1 MFSLEQSIAEWR
13 KQMLAAGIKTPVPLE
28 ELEIHLREEI
38 ERQINSGLDESK
50 AFDSAL
56 QKFGKIGALKAE
68 LSKVDGINL
77 KKYMNTKLKPI
88 GTTLAFGAIIAGG
101 LLQVF
106 TNSFISFHH
115 NGALAAVIFR
125 WPVFL
130 IIAMHFAGLVCL
142 AWPTQRQSSDAI

>member
-1 MFSLEQSIAEWR
+1 MFHLEQSIAAWR

-38 ERQINSGLDESK
+38 ERQINSELDESK
-50 AFDSAL
+50 AFDSAF
-56 QKFGKIGALKAE
+56 QKFGKVGTLKAE
-68 LSKVDGINL
+68 FSKVGGTNL
-77 KKYMNTKLKPI
+77 EKYMNTKIKSI
-88 GTTLAFGAIIAGG
+88 GTTLAFGAIIAGV

-115 NGALAAVIFR
+115 NGALAAVIFH

-130 IIAMHFAGLVCL
+130 MVAMHFAGLVCL
-142 AWPTQRQSSDAI
+142 TWPTQRQSSDAI

>member
-1 MFSLEQSIAEWR
+1 MFNLEQSIVDWR
-13 KQMLAAGIKTPVPLE
+13 QQMLAAGIKTSGPLE

-38 ERQINSGLDESK
+38 DRQMKSGLDESK

-56 QKFGKIGALKAE
+56 RKFGKVGALKAE
-68 LSKVDGINL
+68 FSKVGGINL
-77 KKYMNTKLKPI
+77 EKYMNTKLKPI
-88 GTTLAFGAIIAGG
+88 GTTLAFGAIIAGV

-115 NGALAAVIFR
+115 NGALAAVIFH

-130 IIAMHFAGLVCL
+130 IVATHFAGLVCL
-142 AWPTQRQSSDAI
+142 AWPPQRQSNNVI